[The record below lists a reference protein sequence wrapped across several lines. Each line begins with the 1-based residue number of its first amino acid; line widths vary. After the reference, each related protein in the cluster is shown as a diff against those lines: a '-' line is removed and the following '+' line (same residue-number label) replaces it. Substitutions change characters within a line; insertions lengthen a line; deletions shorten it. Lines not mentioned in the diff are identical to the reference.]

1 MIVKKQFLQCI
12 FSEKGRKAAMRR
24 NRKNNA
30 KKERIIMLA
39 SSAFVLTAL
48 TMTGIYMQTRE
59 EENRDDGYTLD
70 FTALEDNSE
79 SKFEEIAENNAQEG
93 LLDFPVGEGLA
104 LSEQEGLEDDL
115 DYMPMEVD
123 SGKVEI
129 PGLTDTVSPEE
140 KPEDGAEKDKDE
152 DGQKNQESSQE
163 AVVPDAQ
170 VTQEEPAEPED
181 QVMQEQPIQQADN
194 ADTRELHFA
203 ESEGLLRPLEGE
215 ILIPYSMDKG
225 VFFETLEHYAYNSAT
240 MIVAQ
245 EGMNVAACADGK
257 VVDISE
263 DYKFGK
269 MVTMDLGDGY
279 QITYGQLKDINVSP
293 GSYVNA
299 GESVGTVAQPTR
311 SFCREGANLYLKL
324 TANGEEMDPE
334 PLFR

>member
-1 MIVKKQFLQCI
+1 
-12 FSEKGRKAAMRR
+12 
-24 NRKNNA
+24 
-30 KKERIIMLA
+30 MLA

-70 FTALEDNSE
+70 FTALEDNTE
-79 SKFEEIAENNAQEG
+79 SIFEEIAENNGAEG
-93 LLDFPVGEGLA
+93 LLDYSAGEGLA
-104 LSEQEGLEDDL
+104 LSEQDGLEDDL
-115 DYMPMEVD
+115 DYMPVEVD

-129 PGLTDTVSPEE
+129 PGLTDSAQPES
-140 KPEDGAEKDKDE
+140 DAEKEKGE
-152 DGQKNQESSQE
+152 EEQKNEEPQEAAVPEAEVSQE
-163 AVVPDAQ
+163 QPAQ
-170 VTQEEPAEPED
+170 P
-181 QVMQEQPIQQADN
+181 EQPIQPEPDSSQTA

-215 ILIPYSMDKG
+215 ILIPYSMDKS
-225 VFFETLEHYAYNSAT
+225 VYFPTLEHYAYNSAM

-245 EGMNVAACADGK
+245 EGMNVSACAEGK

-263 DYKFGK
+263 DHKFGK
-269 MVTMDLGDGY
+269 TVTMDLGDGY
-279 QITYGQLKDINVSP
+279 QITYGQLKDINVGM

-299 GESVGTVAQPTR
+299 GQSVGTVAQPTR

-324 TANGEEMDPE
+324 TANGKEMDPE